1 VVGISPSS
9 NGQEQ
14 MVVNGMVIH
23 VPVYLEVGISPSS
36 SGRDKMVVNGIV
48 MRVSLHQLK
57 VSSLR
62 PPMGDRE
69 WVCDWGAY
77 HLQQLRYA
85 ANKTRSITLL
95 TNALEECTTSIPFGV
110 LCLYHS
116 ETSNFKSL
124 YY

>member
-1 VVGISPSS
+1 
-9 NGQEQ
+9 

-69 WVCDWGAY
+69 WVCDWGEYTFAAAQICGKQDALN
-77 HLQQLRYA
+77 HIVDECLR
-85 ANKTRSITLL
+85 
-95 TNALEECTTSIPFGV
+95 GV
-110 LCLYHS
+110 YNQHS
-116 ETSNFKSL
+116 FWRFVSVP
-124 YY
+124 